1 MLYLQGIILRNS
13 NLAASKTVGHIS
25 IADSQ
30 TYLSQLLSHMS
41 IASRPCNRSHYY
53 DLEQSVLSNTRH
65 HLLDIWS
72 ALVNFHIKRLKCS
85 EILASAHFIPR
96 AQDWAD
102 LWPTAVILTT
112 RAWVE

>member
-65 HLLDIWS
+65 HLLDTWS
-72 ALVNFHIKRLKCS
+72 ALVNFYAKRLKFP
-85 EILASAHFIPR
+85 ERLAAAYLMPSA
-96 AQDWAD
+96 QGWAD
-102 LWPTAVILTT
+102 LWPTAVISTT
-112 RAWVE
+112 PAWVE